1 MNSPQNKFIKE
12 FEFDNLDGHY
22 LKLGIINDN
31 IIMTAYSI
39 TLLDGIRYNI
49 EANLNEINY
58 LLINLKK
65 KFENIVQVFDVFV
78 EVIKHKNYKI
88 EKENRSIKVTL
99 KLYDLVGS
107 QKEVGIT
114 LVEKKEDNKE
124 FIKIL
129 LQEIK
134 KLREMNNLIN
144 ELKQENKKIR
154 EEIKNLKNKIN
165 KPSIEEYKKK
175 FNLNIK
181 ENSTELKLCGKNY
194 NNDILDYLSN
204 YNLKDLKELYLYNN
218 NIDNIIRFKDIKCEK
233 LQILNLAG
241 NKIKDISVL
250 QQVDF
255 KDLKKL
261 DLMKNEITDITP
273 LVDAHF
279 EKLEILSLKKNKITN
294 IDALAKV
301 NFKELK
307 ELLLCDN
314 NIIDITPL
322 EKAEFSKLIILSLN
336 GNKISNIN
344 PLKNSHFINLKKLH
358 LNYNEIND
366 IEALNS
372 TIVDRL
378 ESLFLYSNKID
389 KNKFPEIIDNL
400 RAKIRDFQF

>member
-1 MNSPQNKFIKE
+1 MNSPQNNSIKE
-12 FEFDNLDGHY
+12 FVFDNLDGYY
-22 LKLGIINDN
+22 LKLGIINDK

-39 TLLDGIRYNI
+39 ILLDGIRYNL
-49 EANLNEINY
+49 EANLKEIDI
-58 LLINLKK
+58 LLKNFDK
-65 KFENIVQVFDVFV
+65 KFENIDQVFDLFV
-78 EVIKHKNYKI
+78 EVIKVKNYKI
-88 EKENRSIKVTL
+88 EKERGSIKITF
-99 KLYDLVGS
+99 KLFNMLGS
-107 QKEVGIT
+107 QKELGIT
-114 LVEKKEDNKE
+114 LGEKKEDSKE

-181 ENSTELKLCGKNY
+181 ENSTQLKLCGKNY

-233 LQILNLAG
+233 LQILHLAG
-241 NKIKDISVL
+241 NKIKDINVL

-273 LVDAHF
+273 LVNAHF

-314 NIIDITPL
+314 YIIDITPL
-322 EKAEFSKLIILSLN
+322 EKAEFSKLIILSLD

-344 PLKNSHFINLKKLH
+344 PLKNSNFINLKKFH
-358 LNYNEIND
+358 LNNNKIND

-378 ESLFLYSNKID
+378 ESLFLYDNNID
-389 KNKFPEIIDNL
+389 KNKFPKIIDNL